1 MSNHVFLI
9 DSNKTPMNPIHPAHA
24 RELMEKG
31 KAAIFRMFPF
41 TLIMKRVVAKI
52 LTYPISLRID
62 LGSKFTGISLV
73 NNRDE
78 VVWGMELQHR
88 GLAISH
94 ALITR
99 SAVRRGRRTR
109 HTRYRQAR
117 FLNRKRLKG
126 WLAPSLMHRVLTIE
140 TWVKRLI
147 KFSPVAEIRQE
158 LVRFD
163 LQQLEN
169 PEISGI
175 EYQRGKLAGYE
186 VREYLL
192 NKWSRKCTY
201 CSIENVPLQVEHVK
215 PKANGGSDRI
225 SNLCLAC
232 DKCNKKKGVLDIKI
246 FLASKPELL
255 KKIQSQ
261 LKAPLKDAAAVN
273 STRWALFNRLK
284 LTGLLVSTGSGGLTK
299 FNRTRLE
306 LPKTHW
312 LDAACIGVVDTLK
325 ILTTKVLSVKATG
338 HGCRRMCNI
347 NKFGF
352 PCTEPKQEFAHVSTG
367 DMVRVTLYKDRKN
380 VIAGTYAVRVKAPT
394 EKGCEVV
401 IDRFRIG
408 FSNMQDVKINYH
420 SDGFSYAWF

>member
-1 MSNHVFLI
+1 MSNFVFLLSG
-9 DSNKTPMNPIHPAHA
+9 DKTPMNPIHPAHA

-31 KAAIFRMFPF
+31 KAAVFRMFPF
-41 TLIMKRVVAKI
+41 TLIMKRVVEKI
-52 LTYPISLRID
+52 VTYPLSLRID
-62 LGSKFTGISLV
+62 PGSKFTGISLV

-78 VVWGMELQHR
+78 VIWGMELQHR
-88 GLAISH
+88 GLAISD
-94 ALITR
+94 ALSTR
-99 SAVRRGRRTR
+99 SAVRRGRRAR

-117 FLNRKRLKG
+117 FLNRTRPKG

-140 TWVKRLI
+140 AWVKRLI

-175 EYQRGKLAGYE
+175 EYQQGTLLGYS

-201 CSIENVPLQVEHVK
+201 CQVENVPLQVEHIK
-215 PKANGGSDRI
+215 PKASGGSDRI

-232 DKCNKKKGVLDIKI
+232 DKCNQKKGTLDIKV

-261 LKAPLKDAAAVN
+261 LKTPLKDAAAVN

-284 LTGLLVSTGSGGLTK
+284 LADLPVSTGSGGETK
-299 FNRTRLE
+299 FNRFRLG

-312 LDAACIGVVDTLK
+312 LDAACVGVVDTLK
-325 ILTTKVLSVKATG
+325 ILITKILRVKATG
-338 HGCRRMCNI
+338 KGTRRLCRMNGL
-347 NKFGF
+347 GF
-352 PCTEPKQEFAHVSTG
+352 PCSKPRAAYNHGWQTG
-367 DMVRVTLYKDRKN
+367 DIATGMGVTGRVVVQSATRLE
-380 VIAGTYAVRVKAPT
+380 IRVSGKRIGG
-394 EKGCEVV
+394 KL
-401 IDRFRIG
+401 DRFKCLHR
-408 FSNMQDVKINYH
+408 K
-420 SDGFSYAWF
+420 DGYSYG